1 MRFSYDDRHLKA
13 LGGLFLFWC
22 VFVFKTFC
30 KKNLVGDVIGVKGL
44 YTCENASLERF
55 EEEMYTMWFA
65 KIMKRWLRLIL
76 VSNVTDIFFVL
87 IRFRNYIYSLNE

>member
-55 EEEMYTMWFA
+55 EGEMYTMWFA
-65 KIMKRWLRLIL
+65 KLIL
-76 VSNVTDIFFVL
+76 WNRDWDLFES
-87 IRFRNYIYSLNE
+87 EM